1 MLFLSNKYLEVFSF
15 LNLVAADLRA
25 VADPAKRNQLPT
37 VNGRSEIGH
46 YLKNSPR
53 LVLENL

>member
-25 VADPAKRNQLPT
+25 VIDPAKGNQLPIL
-37 VNGRSEIGH
+37 NGRSKIGH
-46 YLKNSPR
+46 YLKNSLR

>member
-25 VADPAKRNQLPT
+25 VTDPAKRNQLPI

-46 YLKNSPR
+46 YLKNSQR